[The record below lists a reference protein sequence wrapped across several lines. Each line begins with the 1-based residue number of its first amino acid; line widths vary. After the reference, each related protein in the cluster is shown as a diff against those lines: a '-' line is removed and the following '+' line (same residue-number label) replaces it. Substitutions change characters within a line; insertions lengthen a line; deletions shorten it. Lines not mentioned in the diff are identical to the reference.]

1 MTEIVDPNTGQVRN
15 QSQRKILQDTVKKEA
30 EAVANDTID
39 QFANT
44 AKTTFE
50 DATQSISGQVSGAIN
65 GGIQSLGSK
74 VDGYKQE
81 LSQAKDDVTGLL
93 SGDAAALDN
102 LKTKTTDAVMSAISS
117 KLGTKVKIE
126 YEEVDGIIKPVKAS
140 LEGEP
145 GAGDTI
151 AGILS
156 LITGLGASI
165 PPDLSQAGLDK
176 VVENFQGE
184 LQKAVIDAS
193 PKGLVGA
200 ASLLEGKV
208 GAFTS
213 TTINSLASNV
223 ITNVTNEVEGAL
235 DTALAAGANL
245 NKTVSYVSGFD
256 SDGAGNVTTTTSTVS
271 TQNGGPDTPV
281 NGGRT
286 DSDLTSLAIGNI
298 KTSGLNDVATL
309 INKNIEIKQ
318 NIEGTKK
325 DLAALTGKDGTVV
338 LDAVNKETEAVD
350 AYAQRVSEYKTRIT
364 QKVAGG
370 SKTGIVQGINNN
382 TLSSIR
388 EDIAAFSP
396 GITPERIEEV
406 IALSQ
411 GDDGD
416 KSNAIRL
423 LVQSSGK
430 DYNSVKVFVDKIDTT
445 IENSVRAT
453 VNVQVF
459 EDPYEIGE
467 YFQNWSEG
475 KDDPKFPYISSTEE
489 LQAEAQ
495 FVSREIESVIVHWT
509 ETATNK
515 NIGSEEINGWHLKA
529 GLKGIGYHYV
539 IRRDGSLQRGR
550 PVNIEGQH
558 TPSFDDK
565 TIGVVFVGGI
575 NAPSETPNAQNFLSA
590 KSLTRS
596 QINTFDQICK
606 AFYRVWPGIQFKG
619 HADVD
624 DTGKN
629 IDPGFDV
636 PDYVLTR
643 FGKSNAEAS

>member
-1 MTEIVDPNTGQVRN
+1 MPEVVDPNTGQVVN
-15 QSQRKILQDTVKKEA
+15 QSQRKTLQDTVKKEA
-30 EAVANDTID
+30 EAVANDTVD

-44 AKTTFE
+44 AKNTFE
-50 DATQSISGQVSGAIN
+50 NATQSISGQVSGAVN

-74 VDGYKQE
+74 IDGYKQE
-81 LSQAKDDVTGLL
+81 FTQAKDDVTGLL
-93 SGDAAALDN
+93 SGDAQSLDN
-102 LKTKTTDAVMSAISS
+102 LKTKATDAVMSAISS

-126 YEEVDGIIKPVKAS
+126 YEEVDGIVKPVKAS

-151 AGILS
+151 AGVLS

-165 PPDLSQAGLDK
+165 PPDLSQAGLAK
-176 VVENFQGE
+176 VAENFQGE

-200 ASLLEGKV
+200 ANLLQGKV

-213 TTINSLASNV
+213 ESINSLANNV

-245 NKTVSYVSGFD
+245 NKTVSYVDSFD
-256 SDGAGNVTTTTSTVS
+256 SDGAGNLTTTTDTVS

-281 NGGRT
+281 DGGRT
-286 DSDLTSLAIGNI
+286 DSDLTALAIGNI
-298 KTSGLNDVATL
+298 KTNGLNDVATL
-309 INKNIEIKQ
+309 INKDIEIKQ

-325 DLAALTGKDGTVV
+325 DLAALTGKDGAVV

-370 SKTGIVQGINNN
+370 SQTGIVQGINNN

-416 KSNAIRL
+416 KSNAVRL

-430 DYNSVKVFVDKIDTT
+430 DYNTVKVFVDKIDTT
-445 IENSVRAT
+445 IENSVRAK
-453 VNVQVF
+453 VNVQVL

-467 YFQNWSEG
+467 YFQNWNDG
-475 KDDPKFPYISSTEE
+475 KDDPKFPYISSVEE

-539 IRRDGSLQRGR
+539 IRRDGSLQRAR

-558 TPSFDDK
+558 TPGFDDK

-624 DTGKN
+624 ATGQN